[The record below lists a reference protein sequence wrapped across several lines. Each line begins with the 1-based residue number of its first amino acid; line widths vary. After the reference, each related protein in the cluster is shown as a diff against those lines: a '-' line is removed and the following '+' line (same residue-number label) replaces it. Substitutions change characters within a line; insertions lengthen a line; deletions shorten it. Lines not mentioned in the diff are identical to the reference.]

1 MQYGFLHSKIQKK
14 KSKKQPKD
22 YVYEGKKLENAT
34 TNRRN
39 TTSEKEGGS
48 GLRKG

>member
-1 MQYGFLHSKIQKK
+1 MYMK
-14 KSKKQPKD
+14 
-22 YVYEGKKLENAT
+22 GKELENAT

-39 TTSEKEGGS
+39 TTFEKEGGS